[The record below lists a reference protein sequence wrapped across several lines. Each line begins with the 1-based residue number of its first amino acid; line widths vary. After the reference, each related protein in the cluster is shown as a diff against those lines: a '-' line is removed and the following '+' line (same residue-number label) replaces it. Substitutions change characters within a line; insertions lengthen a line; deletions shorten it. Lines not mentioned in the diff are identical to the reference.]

1 MEMREIVEV
10 ILDTTPK
17 LQRAEVMLLGTEL
30 IAFVTPTLT
39 EDEHATLRQRLQ
51 RQLQDYMIPTR
62 IIDLSAFPL
71 NKNGKLDRQ
80 ALIQIG
86 QEAPAA
92 GTKGSGSAATG
103 GASPTTPMQ
112 MLVQT
117 IWGDVVGKPAD
128 QLDLSSN
135 FFEIGGTSLYGILTM
150 RRIGAVLNCHVP
162 ATLAFSAQT
171 LGEQAAALETIAGID
186 SGGKIEVFDD
196 VEAAKS
202 GEINTEKLPSSVDI
216 FANIQGHPLP
226 RPLFT
231 VLQLLGILLVV
242 AAGAGP
248 AGGAIALCLYL
259 ILEAV
264 GFPAIPL
271 LPFVWMAATIVHL
284 LGVLCLKYVVLGGKL
299 RPGVYHI
306 YSVIFLK
313 WWLLRKLQNVTRVWL
328 WYVNQTPFVTAAYR
342 LLGANIGP
350 RVTLDEAILEDLDL
364 VTIENDTFLQ
374 SFASVVPGEIFENA
388 LVLRPVQVGPHSKLE
403 PRATVLGGGTVAS
416 GCIIRPWSAVISTSP
431 VKEGAVLQGSP
442 AESAGHGHNAK
453 SASPQHVPGYTHSFT
468 YVLGQ
473 LLGVYV
479 LVLVNVAGFAS
490 TVAVAVV
497 SFI

>member
-17 LQRAEVMLLGTEL
+17 LQRAEVMLLGTQL

-39 EDEHATLRQRLQ
+39 GDEHTTLRQKLQ

-92 GTKGSGSAATG
+92 GAKGSGSAATG

-117 IWGDVVGKPAD
+117 IWADVVGKPAD

-150 RRIGAVLNCHVP
+150 RKIGAILHCHVP

-171 LGEQAAALETIAGID
+171 LGDQASALETIAGLD
-186 SGGKIEVFDD
+186 YGGKIEGFDD

-202 GEINTEKLPSSVDI
+202 GEIKKEKVPLSVDI
-216 FANIQGHPLP
+216 FADIQGHPLP
-226 RPLFT
+226 RPVFT
-231 VLQLLGILLVV
+231 VLQLLGIILVV

-259 ILEAV
+259 ILEEL

-271 LPFVWMAATIVHL
+271 LPFVWMAATMVHL
-284 LGVLCLKYVVLGGKL
+284 LGVLILKYFILGGKL

-306 YSVIFLK
+306 YSATFLK
-313 WWLLRKLQNVTRVWL
+313 WWLMRKIQNVTRVWL
-328 WYVNQTPFVTAAYR
+328 WYVNQTPFITAAHR
-342 LLGANIGP
+342 LLGAKIGP
-350 RVTLDEAILEDLDL
+350 RVVLDEAILEDLDL
-364 VTIENDTFLQ
+364 LTIENDTVLQ
-374 SFASVVPGEIFENA
+374 TFASVVSGEVFGNA
-388 LVLRPVQVGPHSKLE
+388 LLLRPVQVGPHSKLE

-416 GCIIRPWSAVISTSP
+416 GCIIRPWSAVTSTSP

-442 AESAGHGHNAK
+442 AESAGHGDNAD
-453 SASPQHVPGYTHSFT
+453 SAGSQHVPGYTHSLA
-468 YVLGQ
+468 YVMGQ
-473 LLGVYV
+473 LLGMYV
-479 LVLVNVAGFAS
+479 LVLVNVAGFGT
-490 TVAVAVV
+490 TVALAVV
-497 SFI
+497 S